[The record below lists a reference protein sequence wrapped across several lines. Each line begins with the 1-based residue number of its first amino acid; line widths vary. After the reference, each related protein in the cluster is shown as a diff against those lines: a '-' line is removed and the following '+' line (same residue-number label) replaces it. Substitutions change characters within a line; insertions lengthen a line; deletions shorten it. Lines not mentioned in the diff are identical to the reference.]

1 MFVAATVYV
10 PVRVVPA
17 DAAVRVTAVADEFR
31 VTVIV
36 EPAAID
42 SLVVAVTLTVAPA
55 LYEPSA
61 VLEVNAVIV
70 GAVKSAT
77 IDVDEELFD
86 TLPAM
91 SNSLTVNVLLVP
103 FAAADPI
110 AVARAELVAVPNEK
124 LAEVSPLLI
133 DESVAASV
141 PPRYSSALPPPAYV
155 PSIVAVA
162 VMFVFVLLR

>member
-1 MFVAATVYV
+1 MYV
-10 PVRVVPA
+10 PVSVVPRA
-17 DAAVRVTAVADEFR
+17 GAVNVTAVADELS

-36 EPAAID
+36 EPAAMD
-42 SLVVAVTLTVAPA
+42 SLMVAVMFTVAPA

-61 VLEVNAVIV
+61 VLDVNAVMV

-77 IDVDEELFD
+77 RDVEEELFD

-91 SNSLTVNVLLVP
+91 SNSLTVNVFVVP
-103 FAAADPI
+103 LAAVDPI
-110 AVARAELVAVPNEK
+110 AVARAELLAVPREK
-124 LAEVSPLLI
+124 LADVSPLLI